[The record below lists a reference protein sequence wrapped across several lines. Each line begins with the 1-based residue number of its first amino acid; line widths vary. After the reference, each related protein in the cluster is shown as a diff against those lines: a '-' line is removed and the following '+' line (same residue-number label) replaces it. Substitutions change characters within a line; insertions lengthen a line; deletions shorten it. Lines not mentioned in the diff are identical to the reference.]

1 MSLRSVESA
10 LQFFKENVKP
20 VIDIQHVPVM
30 DALGAVLA
38 VDVCSTLHVPPENC
52 SAMDGY
58 ALNTADL
65 IAGQRTILK
74 ISQKVMAGYES
85 QHLEPGT
92 AVRLFTGSQVPVGAN
107 TVVMQ
112 EQCDVAD
119 DTVTFPETVAEG
131 SNVRR
136 QGQDIK
142 QGSQVL
148 SKGLKLLPQ
157 HLGLLASVGIAN
169 VAIYRPLKV
178 AILSTG
184 DELVNPGTQ
193 LSSGQIYNSN
203 RFMMAGLVKQLGMEL
218 VDGGIVPDDFEVTKS
233 KMQAASEQADIVLT
247 SGGVS
252 VGDADFVK
260 PVITELGE
268 LNLWRL
274 AIKPGKPLAFG
285 HINGTPFF
293 GLPGNPVSAF
303 VTFLILVKPY
313 LQALQGMPWSE
324 PKRWQL
330 PANFERK
337 RGSNRQEYLRV
348 SVVKNEAGEQQ
359 LDTFNNQD
367 SGVLRSTAYSD
378 ALAIVPVDT
387 IVKPGDKLDI
397 LLMDELLNN

>member
-10 LQFFKENVKP
+10 LQFFKDSVKP
-20 VIDIQHVPVM
+20 ITDTKHVPVM

-38 VDVCSTLHVPPENC
+38 EDVHSTLHVPPENC

-58 ALNTADL
+58 ALNTGDL
-65 IAGQRTILK
+65 IAGQRTSLN
-74 ISQKVMAGYES
+74 ISQTVMAGYES
-85 QHLEPGT
+85 QRLEPGT
-92 AVRLFTGSQVPVGAN
+92 AVRLFTGSQVPVGADA
-107 TVVMQ
+107 VVMQ
-112 EQCDVAD
+112 EECEIDG
-119 DTVTFPETVAEG
+119 DTVTFPESVPAG
-131 SNVRR
+131 NNVRL

-142 QGSQVL
+142 QGSLVL

-157 HLGLLASVGIAN
+157 HLGLLASVGIAD
-169 VAIYRPLKV
+169 VAIYRPLKI

-184 DELVNPGTQ
+184 DELVNPGTA
-193 LSSGQIYNSN
+193 LSKGQIYNSN
-203 RFMMAGLVKQLGMEL
+203 RFMMAGLIKQLGMEL
-218 VDGGIVPDDFEVTKS
+218 VDGGIVPDDFDITKT
-233 KMQAASEQADIVLT
+233 KMNEASQQADVVMT

-260 PVITELGE
+260 PVVAELGE

-274 AIKPGKPLAFG
+274 AIKPGKPIAYG

-313 LQALQGMPWSE
+313 LRAMQGMPWSD
-324 PKRWQL
+324 PKCWKL

-337 RGSNRQEYLRV
+337 RGSIRQEYLRV
-348 SVVKNEAGEQQ
+348 TVVKNEAGEQQ
-359 LDTFNNQD
+359 METFNNQD

-378 ALAIVPVDT
+378 ALAIVPIDT
-387 IVKPGDKLDI
+387 IVKPGDKLDV
-397 LLMDELLNN
+397 LLLDELLNN